1 MLLSIAVP
9 LIALIALRA
18 ALLASRRARYPVRE
32 LPGFLS
38 DEECAHLIARA
49 EPLLRASKVVAQGRV
64 GLGDAGRRSAT
75 AFIDHAGDS
84 IIEGIKRRVAALTR
98 TDLAQQEP
106 IQVTHYDDGQ
116 FYERHFDSL
125 SANGVDAGAAGD
137 RAYTV
142 IFYLN
147 DDYRGGATYFPAI
160 RRRVR
165 PERGKAVLFGN
176 LNRAR
181 SAFEPLSIH
190 AGELVRGGEKWLSNQ
205 WIRERS
211 RHSASRDG
219 SARRTPRASN
229 AARSP

>member
-1 MLLSIAVP
+1 MRGLLLSVAVP
-9 LIALIALRA
+9 LIALLALRA
-18 ALLASRRARYPVRE
+18 ALLARRRARYPVRE

-49 EPLLRASKVVAQGRV
+49 EPLLRTSKVVVQGRV

-75 AFIDHAGDS
+75 AFIDHGGDA
-84 IIEGIKRRVAALTR
+84 IIEGIKRRVAALTD
-98 TDLAQQEP
+98 TDFAQQEP
-106 IQVTHYDDGQ
+106 IQVTHYGDGQ

-125 SANGVDAGAAGD
+125 CANGVDAGAPGD

-147 DDYRGGATYFPAI
+147 DDYRGGATYFPSI

-181 SAFEPLSIH
+181 TAFEPLSIH
-190 AGELVRGGEKWLSNQ
+190 AGERVRGGEKWLSNQ
-205 WIRERS
+205 WIRER
-211 RHSASRDG
+211 RASAASDV
-219 SARRTPRASN
+219 RTPRA
-229 AARSP
+229 AARGKRRK